1 MMKRKENKNNNIK
14 ILLILF
20 LLFAAISWVF
30 VASTYQSGE
39 LVEIGWYRAGF
50 YDLIAIIFSGFTY
63 KINDVLYL
71 LFVGGMYG
79 VLTHAESYKRIVSK
93 VSNVVKEHGEM
104 AFLLITF
111 VVGLYTAIS
120 SNIIT
125 LFVFVPFIMTV
136 FLKGG
141 YDKLTAVAASFGGL
155 FLGYIGQITGTYG
168 NEFIYQYFEVT
179 ASADI
184 MVKLVLFIAAY
195 VLFNVFGIMHLKNN
209 RIEEDEELATDLYA
223 VEEPKK
229 IVKKSQ
235 QIMTWPTVV
244 MAIVL
249 LIITVIGYIPWMDAF
264 GITYFDKLH
273 SALMGFEVAGVKIVE
288 TLIGTTG
295 TAIGAWEDFLPVVS
309 VASLML
315 LVVIITNR
323 ISFKE
328 VCDSFGEGV
337 KKIFKVAAMYATAF
351 AFFYMMIAY
360 PWPTELVD
368 MFIKTDSY
376 NVMFILFGLIAATL
390 ATAFCV
396 DPLYSGYYYGPYLA
410 AIFTVNIGITAILW
424 RLGSSMA
431 LLIAPTSFLLLAALT
446 YADIPYKIWM
456 KYIWKFALSFFVVAI
471 IILSV
476 VIV

>member
-1 MMKRKENKNNNIK
+1 MKRKENKFNNIK
-14 ILLILF
+14 LLLILF
-20 LLFAAISWVF
+20 LLFAVVSWLF
-30 VASTYQSGE
+30 IATTYKSGE

-50 YDLIAIIFSGFTY
+50 YDLIAVIFSGFTY

-79 VLTHAESYKRIVSK
+79 LLTRAESYKRIVSK
-93 VSNVVKEHGEM
+93 VSNVVREHGEI

-111 VVGLYTAIS
+111 VVGLYTALS
-120 SNIIT
+120 SSVIT
-125 LFVFVPFIMTV
+125 LFIFVPFIMTV

-168 NEFIYQYFEVT
+168 NDFLYQYLQVT
-179 ASADI
+179 ASADVI
-184 MVKLVLFIAAY
+184 VKVVLFVVAY
-195 VLFNVFGIMHLKNN
+195 VLFNVFGISHLKNN
-209 RIEEDEELATDLYA
+209 RIEEDEDLETDLYA

-235 QIMTWPTVV
+235 QIMMWPTIV
-244 MAIVL
+244 MAVIL
-249 LIITVIGYIPWMDAF
+249 LVITIIGYIPWVDAF
-264 GITYFDKLH
+264 GITFFDKLH
-273 SALMGFEVAGVKIVE
+273 SALMSFEVAGVKIVS
-288 TLIGTTG
+288 TLIGTTA
-295 TAIGAWEDFLPVVS
+295 TAIGKWEDFLPVIF
-309 VASLML
+309 VACLML

-337 KKIFKVAAMYATAF
+337 KKIFKVAAMYAVAF
-351 AFFYMMIAY
+351 AFFYLMIAY
-360 PWPTELVD
+360 PWPTAVVD
-368 MFIKTDSY
+368 WFIKTDSY
-376 NVMFILFGLIAATL
+376 NVMFILLGLIAATL

-410 AIFTVNIGITAILW
+410 AIYTVNVGITAILW

-431 LLIAPTSFLLLAALT
+431 LLVAPTSFLLLAALT
-446 YADIPYKIWM
+446 YADIPYQKWM
-456 KYIWKFALSFFVVAI
+456 KYIWKFALTFFVVAV